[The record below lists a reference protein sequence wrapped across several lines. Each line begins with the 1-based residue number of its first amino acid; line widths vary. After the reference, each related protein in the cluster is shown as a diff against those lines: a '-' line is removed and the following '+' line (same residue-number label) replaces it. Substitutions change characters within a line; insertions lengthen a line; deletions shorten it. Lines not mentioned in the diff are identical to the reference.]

1 MSLCCRRVRAL
12 LLAVAGMLAAEPLL
26 AQVTEVIVTTR
37 KREENLQDV
46 PIAVSVLGAEQIER
60 QGITDLNDVAQ
71 LTPSVQFD
79 TAFGPQDTR
88 VTIRGLSNTRGRS
101 NVAFLVDGIDVTTEN
116 VISAGSGLLA
126 NKRLLTDVERIEIV
140 KGPQSAL
147 YGRAA
152 FAGAISYVTKE
163 PGDEFEGQLRLDA
176 ADYGRLQLDGG
187 FGGPVIPGVLGLR
200 VTGVTW
206 SEDGYYTN
214 SVSGKDVGGG
224 RGHAAALTGVY
235 TPTAALKIKARV
247 EYSDE
252 NYKPTATVPIRGDTI
267 VTYPT
272 AAVNAGVGISQAFS
286 GTATTLLDFGVFCPP
301 EVTVPPGT
309 PPGFCLPKSFGSAGG
324 KVVSHSE
331 NPLTGGDFPGS
342 AIELLR
348 STLVATL
355 DLGSVTLSSY
365 TGYTDATLDQ
375 NYDQDYQAD
384 GRPDRLLGSMIT
396 DTHQD
401 TMQFSQELRAATDWD
416 GPVQL
421 TVGALYWHETR
432 DLDDHN
438 NIIAC
443 LPITTNFSGQLVRNV
458 PGVCDGTGSPG
469 EVSVASWQEYRRQD
483 LMPAV
488 PGFKGA
494 VWDAETASLSGYVA
508 VDWKITD
515 RFKATIEDR
524 YVHETFDLLR
534 PNQASC
540 AALGFTVLAGGLVF
554 PLVSEAA
561 NPGVDVNCEA
571 WENARIKVARGMDP
585 NGPELLRDFLPDPG
599 GLLDW
604 ALIEGKETS
613 SFHTPKLTLQFQ
625 ATDDAQLYFSVAK
638 AQKPGGIN
646 QLEAGASATTIE
658 NERFKPEKMT
668 AWELGAKTLWTVAG
682 TLQANGAV
690 FYQDYSDKQVST
702 QILIDNALAPRVTNA
717 AAARILGLEFDLA
730 WQPEAIDGLTLGASY
745 TYLNAEYVDYLDD
758 TTVLVRAA
766 AAGCSQIVYKGGQ
779 GPNPDDL
786 SDPANMA
793 PTCRIDQSGKKLER
807 TPENAFVGTV
817 NLQRPFRDEDFEW
830 FLGLNA
836 AYQGERFADADNF
849 LRWDAYWL
857 VNMTLGLTADKW
869 ELVGYIDNLLGDDTL
884 KSGGSGPDFGKQ
896 VTDLGFVAGLGVLFN
911 FGPLPDPRVFGIRLT
926 RRF

>member
-1 MSLCCRRVRAL
+1 MSPDCRRVRAL
-12 LLAVAGMLAAEPLL
+12 LLAVAGLLAAEPIL

-224 RGHAAALTGVY
+224 RGHAGALTGVY

-247 EYSDE
+247 EYSNED
-252 NYKPTATVPIRGDTI
+252 YAPTATVPIRGNTI

-309 PPGFCLPKSFGSAGG
+309 PPGFCLPNSFGSAKG
-324 KVVSHSE
+324 KVVSLSE

-342 AIELLR
+342 TIELLR
-348 STLVATL
+348 STLVTTL

-438 NIIAC
+438 TIVAC
-443 LPITTNFSGQLVRNV
+443 LPTTTNFSGQLVRNV
-458 PGVCDGTGSPG
+458 AGVCDGTAAPSNL
-469 EVSVASWQEYRRQD
+469 VSVASWQEYLRQD
-483 LMPAV
+483 LRPDV

-494 VWDAETASLSGYVA
+494 VWNAETESFSGYVA

-515 RFKATIEDR
+515 RLTTTIEDR
-524 YVHETFDLLR
+524 FVRETFDLLR

-540 AALGFTVLAGGLVF
+540 AALGFTVLGGQLIF
-554 PLVSEAA
+554 PLVSEAG

-571 WENARIKVARGMDP
+571 WENARRKVEVGMDP
-585 NGPELLRDFLPDPG
+585 NGPEIFDALDPG

-604 ALIEGKETS
+604 ALIEGKVTS
-613 SFHTPKLTLQFQ
+613 NFHTPKITVNFQ
-625 ATDDAQLYFSVAK
+625 ATDDAMLYFSVAK

-658 NERFKPEKMT
+658 NERFKPEKMM

-682 TLQANGAV
+682 TLQANGA
-690 FYQDYSDKQVST
+690 
-702 QILIDNALAPRVTNA
+702 
-717 AAARILGLEFDLA
+717 
-730 WQPEAIDGLTLGASY
+730 
-745 TYLNAEYVDYLDD
+745 
-758 TTVLVRAA
+758 
-766 AAGCSQIVYKGGQ
+766 
-779 GPNPDDL
+779 
-786 SDPANMA
+786 
-793 PTCRIDQSGKKLER
+793 
-807 TPENAFVGTV
+807 
-817 NLQRPFRDEDFEW
+817 
-830 FLGLNA
+830 
-836 AYQGERFADADNF
+836 
-849 LRWDAYWL
+849 
-857 VNMTLGLTADKW
+857 
-869 ELVGYIDNLLGDDTL
+869 
-884 KSGGSGPDFGKQ
+884 
-896 VTDLGFVAGLGVLFN
+896 
-911 FGPLPDPRVFGIRLT
+911 
-926 RRF
+926 